1 MKRFTCFAFA
11 LALVS
16 ASATAQVKKEA
27 ALQSSTSV
35 LVNGYPVQGKV
46 LDIEGK
52 HFVAVEDLA
61 QSLHG
66 TISYGEG
73 RIELTLSPLP
83 SVAAPPL
90 SPQLPSIASQSASSP
105 VSSAADQP
113 PLSPLRA
120 ITARP
125 PGTGNV
131 KGTLTYFFSFHD
143 GNKPDAGSK
152 VWLVKAGAEIPAD
165 QNFVATSAAVGTS
178 GNPEEYA
185 AIEYS
190 VTDEN

>member
-61 QSLHG
+61 QQCCRG
-66 TISYGEG
+66 MRARET
-73 RIELTLSPLP
+73 
-83 SVAAPPL
+83 V
-90 SPQLPSIASQSASSP
+90 SQNE
-105 VSSAADQP
+105 VHC
-113 PLSPLRA
+113 L
-120 ITARP
+120 
-125 PGTGNV
+125 
-131 KGTLTYFFSFHD
+131 F
-143 GNKPDAGSK
+143 
-152 VWLVKAGAEIPAD
+152 
-165 QNFVATSAAVGTS
+165 
-178 GNPEEYA
+178 
-185 AIEYS
+185 
-190 VTDEN
+190 